1 MWCVCFLKKIFLDSL
16 LVSEDIY
23 YCLLKADLGQL
34 SGSVKK
40 KEGISVASREH
51 LRVWGGYIS
60 HLILLS
66 SQGDAGCWKSGLGCE
81 ISSLACVGDF
91 EQAKA
96 VQVIFD
102 SRLILADCC
111 KFRECQ
117 LASPRESGRSAVIHL
132 LFKMTIE
139 FFLLLLTFEQ
149 NCSWKQ
155 VLWS

>member
-1 MWCVCFLKKIFLDSL
+1 MWRVCFLKKNFLDSL

-66 SQGDAGCWKSGLGCE
+66 SQGDAGC
-81 ISSLACVGDF
+81 
-91 EQAKA
+91 
-96 VQVIFD
+96 
-102 SRLILADCC
+102 
-111 KFRECQ
+111 
-117 LASPRESGRSAVIHL
+117 
-132 LFKMTIE
+132 
-139 FFLLLLTFEQ
+139 
-149 NCSWKQ
+149 
-155 VLWS
+155 